1 MVYVHEVACCSTFLH
16 WHRITKKHRQP
27 ICSSSACQ
35 EALCWP
41 SLIWDAC
48 LGSLQEPQLRGAQQ
62 ALNCAMTDP
71 QTLVSECGPRTPLVL
86 QLALAVTA
94 ADARSKLRP
103 EVVLDQVQPSP
114 TSQIPP
120 PASLTPVSAPATLA
134 GVAAAQLAELAGAFP
149 WHRVASSANR
159 HSAQLTCGHLQFVA
173 TCPPCPGSPSM
184 PRE

>member
-1 MVYVHEVACCSTFLH
+1 MLA
-16 WHRITKKHRQP
+16 I
-27 ICSSSACQ
+27 IDM
-35 EALCWP
+35 
-41 SLIWDAC
+41 DAC

-149 WHRVASSANR
+149 GIELPLVPTATLPSSHA
-159 HSAQLTCGHLQFVA
+159 A
-173 TCPPCPGSPSM
+173 TSSLWPLAHHVQAAPACPGNSWEKNIPSGWQNTSPN
-184 PRE
+184 PWTCFFE